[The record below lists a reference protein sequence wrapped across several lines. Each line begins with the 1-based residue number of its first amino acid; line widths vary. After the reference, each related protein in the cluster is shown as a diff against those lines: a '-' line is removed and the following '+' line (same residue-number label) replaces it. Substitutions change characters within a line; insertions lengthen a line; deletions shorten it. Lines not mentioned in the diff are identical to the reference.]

1 MTTTRKNETDTLD
14 LILDGTSTDQLL
26 EMLAMQEE
34 AFKAHERG
42 SDGWKANH
50 TVWLWIADA
59 LEARYDVNA
68 IMDAWADTDDDRTY
82 TQALTDAV
90 KAVR

>member
-1 MTTTRKNETDTLD
+1 MTTTQTIKNAAAEIVAQRDTDE
-14 LILDGTSTDQLL
+14 LL
-26 EMLAMQEE
+26 AMLATQEE
-34 AFKAHERG
+34 AFKAHARG
-42 SDGWKANH
+42 SDAWKANH
-50 TVWLWIADA
+50 TVWLWIAEA

-68 IMDAWADTDDDRTY
+68 LMDAWADADDGRTY

>member
-1 MTTTRKNETDTLD
+1 MTTTQTIKNAAAEIVAQRDTDE
-14 LILDGTSTDQLL
+14 LL
-26 EMLAMQEE
+26 TMLAAQEE

-68 IMDAWADTDDDRTY
+68 IMDAWADADDDRTY

>member
-1 MTTTRKNETDTLD
+1 MTTTSKYEADTLD

-26 EMLAMQEE
+26 EMLAMQEA
-34 AFKAHERG
+34 AFTAHPRG
-42 SDGWKANH
+42 SDAWKANH
-50 TVWLWIADA
+50 TVWLWIAEA
-59 LEARYDVNA
+59 LEARHDVNA
-68 IMDAWADTDDDRTY
+68 LMDAWADADDGRTY